1 MLTALFLSNMG
12 VTFTLILG
20 GVAVLLPQHIQT
32 FVSIRAIGKE
42 GVSEV
47 RATYGGFFA
56 GIAVYALFSQSS
68 EVFLTIGIGWIT
80 ASIIRLISI
89 LKGAYSFKNLC
100 AVFFEGGMG
109 ALCSASSFT

>member
-1 MLTALFLSNMG
+1 MLTALFLSNTG

-20 GVAVLLPQHIQT
+20 VVAILLPQHIQT

-42 GVSEV
+42 GSSEV

-56 GIAVYALFSQSS
+56 GIAMYALYSQSL
-68 EVFLTIGIGWIT
+68 EVFLTIGAGWVS
-80 ASIIRLISI
+80 ASIIRLIS
-89 LKGAYSFKNLC
+89 LFKGAYSFKNMC